1 MHDLAD
7 AHLISFAFFAA
18 AHEGRLVTRGG
29 AFCTICSPA
38 RAWNTETGRE
48 GGSGREKIAH
58 QDEKLIALT
67 THTETWT
74 VVLNLNLEF
83 MVCLLAVEWVI
94 LQATENVSFFNNF
107 CFRKSLSPPSFHHRL
122 CGFEWQ
128 GTKYFS
134 SKVWGIP
141 VPAHFNT
148 NYYHFVANIG
158 MAQVYS

>member
-7 AHLISFAFFAA
+7 AHLISFAFLPLLMRV
-18 AHEGRLVTRGG
+18 GLWPVGG
-29 AFCTICSPA
+29 FLHNLFPWQSLKY
-38 RAWNTETGRE
+38 WGRE
-48 GGSGREKIAH
+48 GGSGGEKIAH

-74 VVLNLNLEF
+74 VVLNLDLEF

-107 CFRKSLSPPSFHHRL
+107 CFRKFLSPPSSHHRL

-148 NYYHFVANIG
+148 NSYHFWLR
-158 MAQVYS
+158 QELL

>member
-1 MHDLAD
+1 MLTWSVLLFCRCSWGSACDPW
-7 AHLISFAFFAA
+7 
-18 AHEGRLVTRGG
+18 G
-29 AFCTICSPA
+29 AFCTICSPD
-38 RAWNTETGRE
+38 RAWNTEAGRE
-48 GGSGREKIAH
+48 GVRGEEKIAH

-107 CFRKSLSPPSFHHRL
+107 CFRKSLSPPCSHHRL
-122 CGFEWQ
+122 CGFGWH
-128 GTKYFS
+128 GAKYFS
-134 SKVWGIP
+134 SKVKGIP

-148 NYYHFVANIG
+148 NSYHFVTNIG
-158 MAQVYS
+158 MAQVNS